1 MLLESI
7 LKPSASIVEGFA
19 AQVISTRSG
28 ESYTGVVLE
37 ETGKRIT
44 MAMPGGKT
52 STIER
57 AGILSRESLPISAM
71 PPGFG
76 AIMNRQQLA
85 DLTAWLMNL
94 KKPERITDNEK
105 NFKFREEGTQ
115 LHLELGKTQIATY
128 ILAHEQLTRRAF
140 VNMRTP

>member
-1 MLLESI
+1 LESI

-44 MAMPGGKT
+44 MAMLGGKT
-52 STIER
+52 STIQR
-57 AGILSRESLPISAM
+57 ADILSRESLPISAM

-85 DLTAWLMNL
+85 DLTAWLIGL
-94 KKPERITDNEK
+94 KKSSTHRDPDSSFVPQSLLQKINI
-105 NFKFREEGTQ
+105 Q
-115 LHLELGKTQIATY
+115 LL
-128 ILAHEQLTRRAF
+128 R
-140 VNMRTP
+140 